1 GQWPEISD
9 CSAFTFMDRGRIP
22 KTDTRVWTVIKNGYN
37 LSNKKLSRK
46 NFKIKSIKLKRDDV
60 RELMEEDVEKVVEF
74 A

>member
-1 GQWPEISD
+1 
-9 CSAFTFMDRGRIP
+9 M
-22 KTDTRVWTVIKNGYN
+22 
-37 LSNKKLSRK
+37 SNKKLSRK